1 LGNCG
6 LYLAFLK
13 AGVGGQFSKL
23 PGEKGTHFKVA
34 LLATATAAE
43 RLTLDAMRHH
53 AV

>member
-13 AGVGGQFSKL
+13 AGIGGQFSNL

-34 LLATATAAE
+34 LLATATATE
-43 RLTLDAMRHH
+43 RRTLDATHH
-53 AV
+53 DAG

>member
-6 LYLAFLK
+6 LYLAFFK
-13 AGVGGQFSKL
+13 AGVEGQFSKL

-43 RLTLDAMRHH
+43 RLTLDAMRRH